1 MANQSFKRAASISQG
16 IHALAN
22 IPIAPDSLANS
33 VREVFLVPPSFD
45 ESVAVLIERVELLP
59 TRRKEIAQAFL
70 ENLKGVIL
78 TLSIPFT
85 YTYSQ
90 VHSLHWQVFLIAE
103 RIRARSLPNENE
115 RESASRSNAKNKFDV
130 FLAEENGL
138 KVADEV
144 LDRLAALKEEPDSL
158 AAARELTRQ
167 GVVLIWSAFE
177 VLARDIFI
185 DLLNQ
190 YPSLADRLLAS
201 STGRKRFTVEKIDW
215 QTLSS
220 FGFNLSSNL
229 GTLLAQRADLDDIQT
244 IRDAFGALFPNA
256 GKCNQSLADS
266 RLWHLYHTRNLIVH
280 RRGVVDQRY
289 IENTGTTLPIGS
301 HMWVTPAEIEDFFG
315 AVVAAG
321 VEIVG
326 EVINVG

>member
-1 MANQSFKRAASISQG
+1 M
-16 IHALAN
+16 
-22 IPIAPDSLANS
+22 PIAIASLANS

-45 ESVAVLIERVELLP
+45 KATAVLLERVELLP
-59 TRRKEIAQAFL
+59 PRRKLIAQAFL
-70 ENLKGVIL
+70 ENLNGVNR

-90 VHSLHWQVFLIAE
+90 VHSLHWQRFLMAE
-103 RIRARSLPNENE
+103 RIRARSLPNEDE
-115 RESASRSNAKNKFDV
+115 WESMARTNAKNKFDK
-130 FLAEENGL
+130 FLAKENGH

-144 LDRLAALKEEPDSL
+144 LSRLANLKEEPDSL

-177 VLARDIFI
+177 VLSRDLFV
-185 DLLNQ
+185 DLLNEH
-190 YPSLADRLLAS
+190 PSLADRLLTHVAS
-201 STGRKRFTVEKIDW
+201 RKRFTVEKVDW

-220 FGFNLSSNL
+220 FGFNLSSSL

-244 IRDAFGALFPNA
+244 IRDAFGALFPTA
-256 GKCNQSLADS
+256 IKCNKSLADS
-266 RLWHLYHTRNLIVH
+266 RLWHLFQTRNLIVH
-280 RRGVVDQRY
+280 RRGVVDQHY
-289 IENTGTTLPIGS
+289 IEKTGATLPTGT

-321 VEIVG
+321 EEIVG
-326 EVINVG
+326 EIANVG

>member
-1 MANQSFKRAASISQG
+1 M
-16 IHALAN
+16 
-22 IPIAPDSLANS
+22 PIAPDRLANS

-59 TRRKEIAQAFL
+59 TRCKEIAQAFL
-70 ENLKGVIL
+70 ENLNGVIR

-90 VHSLHWQVFLIAE
+90 VHSLHWQRFLIAE

-115 RESASRSNAKNKFDV
+115 RESAARSNAKNKFEV

-144 LDRLAALKEEPDSL
+144 LSRLAALKEETDSL

-167 GVVLIWSAFE
+167 GVVLIWSTFE

-190 YPSLADRLLAS
+190 YPSLADRLLANAA
-201 STGRKRFTVEKIDW
+201 GRKRFAVEKIDW

-256 GKCNQSLADS
+256 VKCNQSLADS
-266 RLWHLYHTRNLIVH
+266 RLWHLYQTRNLILH

-289 IENTGTTLPIGS
+289 IENTGTTFPIDT

-321 VEIVG
+321 LEIVG

>member
-1 MANQSFKRAASISQG
+1 MANQSFQRAASSSQG
-16 IHALAN
+16 VHALAN

-70 ENLKGVIL
+70 ENLNGVIR

-90 VHSLHWQVFLIAE
+90 VHSLHWQRFLIAE

-115 RESASRSNAKNKFDV
+115 RESAARSNAKNKFDV
-130 FLAEENGL
+130 FLAGENGL

-144 LDRLAALKEEPDSL
+144 LGRLAALKEETDSL

-167 GVVLIWSAFE
+167 GAVLIWSAFE

-190 YPSLADRLLAS
+190 YPSLADRLLANAA
-201 STGRKRFTVEKIDW
+201 GRKRFTVEKIDW

-256 GKCNQSLADS
+256 VKCNQSLADS
-266 RLWHLYHTRNLIVH
+266 RLWHLYQTRNLIVH

-301 HMWVTPAEIEDFFG
+301 HKWVTPAKIEDFFG
-315 AVVAAG
+315 AVAAAG

>member
-1 MANQSFKRAASISQG
+1 M
-16 IHALAN
+16 L
-22 IPIAPDSLANS
+22 IAPDSLANS

-70 ENLKGVIL
+70 ENLNGVIR

-90 VHSLHWQVFLIAE
+90 VHSLHWQRFLMAE
-103 RIRARSLPNENE
+103 RIRARSLPSENE
-115 RESASRSNAKNKFDV
+115 RESAARSNAKNKFEV

-138 KVADEV
+138 EVADEV
-144 LDRLAALKEEPDSL
+144 LGRLAALKEETDSL

-190 YPSLADRLLAS
+190 YPSLADRLLANAA
-201 STGRKRFTVEKIDW
+201 GRKRFTVEKIDW

-256 GKCNQSLADS
+256 GKCNQSLADY
-266 RLWHLYHTRNLIVH
+266 RLWHLYQTRNLIVH

-289 IENTGTTLPIGS
+289 IDNTGTTLPIGT
-301 HMWVTPAEIEDFFG
+301 HMWITPAEIENFFG

-321 VEIVG
+321 EEIVG
-326 EVINVG
+326 EVTNVD

>member
-1 MANQSFKRAASISQG
+1 M
-16 IHALAN
+16 
-22 IPIAPDSLANS
+22 PIAPDSLANS

-45 ESVAVLIERVELLP
+45 KSAAVLIERVELLP

-70 ENLKGVIL
+70 ENLNGVIR

-85 YTYSQ
+85 YTHSQ
-90 VHSLHWQVFLIAE
+90 VHSLHWQRFLMAE

-115 RESASRSNAKNKFDV
+115 RESAARSNAKSKFEE
-130 FLAEENGL
+130 FLAEENGR

-144 LDRLAALKEEPDSL
+144 LGRLADLKEEPESL

-167 GVVLIWSAFE
+167 GVVLIWSSFE
-177 VLARDIFI
+177 VMARDLFV
-185 DLLNQ
+185 DLLNEH
-190 YPSLADRLLAS
+190 PSLADRLLAHAA
-201 STGRKRFTVEKIDW
+201 GRKRFTVEKVDW

-220 FGFNLSSNL
+220 FGFNLSSSL

-244 IRDAFGALFPNA
+244 IRDAFGALFPTA
-256 GKCNQSLADS
+256 AKCNQSLADS
-266 RLWHLYHTRNLIVH
+266 RLWHLFQTRNLIVH
-280 RRGVVDQRY
+280 RRGVVDQHY
-289 IENTGTTLPIGS
+289 IEKTGITLPIGT

-321 VEIVG
+321 EEIVG
-326 EVINVG
+326 EVTNVG

>member
-1 MANQSFKRAASISQG
+1 M
-16 IHALAN
+16 
-22 IPIAPDSLANS
+22 PIAPDSLANS

-70 ENLKGVIL
+70 ENLNGVIR

-90 VHSLHWQVFLIAE
+90 VHSLHWQRFLIAE

-115 RESASRSNAKNKFDV
+115 RESAARSNAKNKFEV

-144 LDRLAALKEEPDSL
+144 FGRLAALKEETNSL

-190 YPSLADRLLAS
+190 YPSLADRLLANAA
-201 STGRKRFTVEKIDW
+201 GRKRFTVEKIDW

-256 GKCNQSLADS
+256 GKCNQSLANY
-266 RLWHLYHTRNLIVH
+266 RLWHLYQTRNLIVH

-289 IENTGTTLPIGS
+289 IENTGTTLPIDA